1 MTTIFRFDL
10 RPSWVKTLIF
20 LIERKQRYPCGPCSE
35 TKQTLWNQNMLTLT
49 DTSGQKIG
57 KYICKRE
64 MNTSRQRNL
73 SANLK
78 NRWRSIDIQRK
89 MSLPSS
95 YEVTSIVNPWFKKSL
110 TSRLETC
117 LINTKLRG
125 SLSLKKK
132 RKKRLTV
139 GVISFKNKKIH
150 HISMCSL
157 QDFKSFFKGFLAVS
171 STASICDKKHSSSKQ
186 KKIWGSA
193 TKTNEFV

>member
-89 MSLPSS
+89 MSHPSS
-95 YEVTSIVNPWFKKSL
+95 YEVTSIVNPWFKESL

-125 SLSLKKK
+125 SLPLKKKK
-132 RKKRLTV
+132 RKRRLTV
-139 GVISFKNKKIH
+139 GVISFKNKK
-150 HISMCSL
+150 ST
-157 QDFKSFFKGFLAVS
+157 KFLCVHCR
-171 STASICDKKHSSSKQ
+171 ILKVFSKV
-186 KKIWGSA
+186 
-193 TKTNEFV
+193 F